1 MTTGMIVRVSMM
13 MTMNRRRYGRIII
26 MPMMI
31 RWLKQEAMSK
41 LLPLWRRRNL
51 PRKISAGSREA
62 STSRAS
68 RYWGL
73 GRRSSVVMWL
83 IITGGA
89 RIVAVKARPR
99 L

>member
-1 MTTGMIVRVSMM
+1 MTIGMIVHLSMM

-26 MPMMI
+26 MPMAT
-31 RWLKQEAMSK
+31 RWLKEEAMSK
-41 LLPLWRRRNL
+41 FQPLWRRRNL
-51 PRKISAGSREA
+51 PRKISAGSRVA
-62 STSRAS
+62 FISRAS

-73 GRRSSVVMWL
+73 GRRNLVVLWL